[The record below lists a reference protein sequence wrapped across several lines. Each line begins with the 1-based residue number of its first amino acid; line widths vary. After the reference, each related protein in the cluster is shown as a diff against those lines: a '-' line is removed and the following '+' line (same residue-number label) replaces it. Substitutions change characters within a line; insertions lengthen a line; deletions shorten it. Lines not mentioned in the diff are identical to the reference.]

1 MEIPTETIHPAS
13 ALRCRL
19 ALAIPESSHVR
30 SSVGHPP
37 VLSLIPPDNRLQ
49 RDKTVQQA
57 VFPSKGLEYSQRSN
71 QDHFHSVSFSN
82 KVSIH
87 FFFKHLKVGTV
98 EGVCSFSQVD
108 VSKAGALIPEG
119 HGRARRRLPR
129 RSVCPTVVGSPA
141 PLAP

>member
-87 FFFKHLKVGTV
+87 FF
-98 EGVCSFSQVD
+98 
-108 VSKAGALIPEG
+108 
-119 HGRARRRLPR
+119 
-129 RSVCPTVVGSPA
+129 
-141 PLAP
+141 